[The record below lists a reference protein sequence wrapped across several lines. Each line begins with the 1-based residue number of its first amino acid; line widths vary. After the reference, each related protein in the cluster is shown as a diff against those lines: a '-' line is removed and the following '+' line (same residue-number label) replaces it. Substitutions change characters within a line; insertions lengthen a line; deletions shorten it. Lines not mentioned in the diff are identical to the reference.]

1 MVVNFRWRP
10 QIHFARA
17 PCHLLC
23 RWWAGEALYTSA
35 RIRVF
40 FLRQRKLPGLTW
52 KGSLRLWCIVMLGC
66 WSLLCWMVWSYELW
80 IWIFHNASLIP
91 SIPEY
96 HEALC
101 RVGDL
106 DVHWSQAGLGLEV
119 RSDTTGSLCWL
130 GACILVE
137 GYWTINFQ
145 AFSSAGPS
153 HLVVPA
159 RARKFHFGS
168 LHRQL
173 EVKKHRMPDKISL
186 ILFRL
191 FWSCTKNF
199 DSPAVAGLFTDCN
212 TWGLE
217 RLDSYPSRGGMQ
229 RGTLSDLKWEASKLV
244 TQVVHRQT
252 NQVCFSLKCLSSQ
265 LARGIGTDCW
275 FSVLF

>member
-1 MVVNFRWRP
+1 MSAADPFRQGSVPPSLPLMSWWSSL
-10 QIHFARA
+10 HFCQDQSLFFATAEAARA
-17 PCHLLC
+17 DMKRIIAIVMHCDARMLKLAMLNGLKLWIMNMNISQCITHPQHPRIPWGPMPC
-23 RWWAGEALYTSA
+23 RWSWCSLEPSWFG
-35 RIRVF
+35 
-40 FLRQRKLPGLTW
+40 TW
-52 KGSLRLWCIVMLGC
+52 SPQWHNGIPLLA
-66 WSLLCWMVWSYELW
+66 WSLHFRKY
-80 IWIFHNASLIP
+80 I
-91 SIPEY
+91 
-96 HEALC
+96 
-101 RVGDL
+101 
-106 DVHWSQAGLGLEV
+106 
-119 RSDTTGSLCWL
+119 
-130 GACILVE
+130 E

-153 HLVVPA
+153 QLVVPA

-229 RGTLSDLKWEASKLV
+229 HGTLSDLKWEASKLV

-265 LARGIGTDCW
+265 LACW
-275 FSVLF
+275 FSLLF

>member
-1 MVVNFRWRP
+1 MKAADPFRQGSVPPSLPLMSWWSSL
-10 QIHFARA
+10 HFCQDQSLFFASAEAARA
-17 PCHLLC
+17 DMK
-23 RWWAGEALYTSA
+23 
-35 RIRVF
+35 RIIA
-40 FLRQRKLPGLTW
+40 
-52 KGSLRLWCIVMLGC
+52 IVMHCDARMLKLAMLNG
-66 WSLLCWMVWSYELW
+66 LKLW
-80 IWIFHNASLIP
+80 VMNMNILHNASLIP

-153 HLVVPA
+153 QLVVPA

-217 RLDSYPSRGGMQ
+217 RLDFISQQ
-229 RGTLSDLKWEASKLV
+229 RRDAAWNLEWFEVRSFKACHASC
-244 TQVVHRQT
+244 TST
-252 NQVCFSLKCLSSQ
+252 NQSSLFLLEVPQLS
-265 LARGIGTDCW
+265 AG
-275 FSVLF
+275 